1 MNKNKKYVR
10 GRAFEYKI
18 ATIFRRKG
26 YYVMRSAGSHG
37 PADLIAV
44 KKGYLSLM
52 IQCKTGETKI
62 SMQERDIFYLASK
75 EAGVIAIVA
84 SKVSRKPTEYVR
96 LVGFSKQPGGGEI
109 PVRESD
115 F

>member
-1 MNKNKKYVR
+1 MSKNKKYVR
-10 GRAFEYKI
+10 GRAFEYNI
-18 ATIFRRKG
+18 ATVFRRKG

-44 KKGYLSLM
+44 KKGRSPIM

-62 SMQERDIFYLASK
+62 SMEERDIFYLASK
-75 EAGVIAIVA
+75 EADSIAIVA
-84 SKVSRKPTEYVR
+84 SKLSRKPTEYVR
-96 LVGFSKQPGGGEI
+96 LVGFSIQPGGGGI